1 MPIHFDGHSKV
12 HARAHPEATTNAQH
26 KRAAVLTLSR
36 HQEKRAAVGKNR
48 KRGTGGLSASAGSD
62 PLPFPVAHATSTSKM
77 RDQRND
83 ENTGK
88 ELCILHLVPF
98 GSISITRAIKKKRE
112 KHNGEQR
119 KRQLI
124 KCGKEERENR
134 EEEKGGRHC
143 THARRHTD
151 KPPLQ
156 QPPQSLKNCISLRT
170 LCALCDSGSLYLS
183 TTLCCDVRLV
193 PSLPRGGVLQNSAR
207 PSRKEKSKR
216 KIPHGCIESQ
226 GRESKEKRFE
236 THAQVKESM
245 SHIRTRISYT
255 KGKATRA
262 TAVQR
267 ACVYVG
273 HLVCLQ
279 IAKEKVKKETSRCQ

>member
-98 GSISITRAIKKKRE
+98 GSISITRAIKKKTRKTQRGAEE
-112 KHNGEQR
+112 KTADQMWKRGERKQRRR
-119 KRQLI
+119 KRRAALHPRTQAHRQTASSTTTSESQELHFASYLMCI
-124 KCGKEERENR
+124 VRFRLSLPFHHAVLRCAPRSFAAQGGGFFKTAQGPAGKRRANERSRTDASRAKEESRKRNDS
-134 EEEKGGRHC
+134 
-143 THARRHTD
+143 RHTH
-151 KPPLQ
+151 K
-156 QPPQSLKNCISLRT
+156 
-170 LCALCDSGSLYLS
+170 
-183 TTLCCDVRLV
+183 
-193 PSLPRGGVLQNSAR
+193 
-207 PSRKEKSKR
+207 
-216 KIPHGCIESQ
+216 
-226 GRESKEKRFE
+226 
-236 THAQVKESM
+236 
-245 SHIRTRISYT
+245 
-255 KGKATRA
+255 
-262 TAVQR
+262 
-267 ACVYVG
+267 
-273 HLVCLQ
+273 
-279 IAKEKVKKETSRCQ
+279 

>member
-1 MPIHFDGHSKV
+1 M
-12 HARAHPEATTNAQH
+12 
-26 KRAAVLTLSR
+26 
-36 HQEKRAAVGKNR
+36 
-48 KRGTGGLSASAGSD
+48 SASAGSD

-98 GSISITRAIKKKRE
+98 GSISITRAIKKKTRKTQRGAEE
-112 KHNGEQR
+112 KTADQMWKRGERKQRRR
-119 KRQLI
+119 KRRAAL
-124 KCGKEERENR
+124 
-134 EEEKGGRHC
+134 H
-143 THARRHTD
+143 
-151 KPPLQ
+151 P
-156 QPPQSLKNCISLRT
+156 RT
-170 LCALCDSGSLYLS
+170 QAHRQTASS
-183 TTLCCDVRLV
+183 TTTSESQELHFASYLMCIVRFRL
-193 PSLPRGGVLQNSAR
+193 SLPFHHAVLRCAPRSFAAQGGVLQNSAR